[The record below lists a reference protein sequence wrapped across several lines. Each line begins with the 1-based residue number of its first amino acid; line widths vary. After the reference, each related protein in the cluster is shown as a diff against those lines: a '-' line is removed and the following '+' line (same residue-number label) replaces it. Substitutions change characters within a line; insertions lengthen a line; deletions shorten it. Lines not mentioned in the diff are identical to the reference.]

1 MAVCRRDTLLW
12 STRISAADACLPT
25 IIHLAV
31 SLMEDCNEM
40 FAELLLLSLLLSLDF
55 AIVMRPGNNSSAS
68 FDDENISFA
77 GADRV
82 GGSDI
87 AASGGM
93 PTSSSRLFTALAM
106 VVISAVYYVS
116 VVYVAL

>member
-1 MAVCRRDTLLW
+1 
-12 STRISAADACLPT
+12 
-25 IIHLAV
+25 
-31 SLMEDCNEM
+31 MEDCNEM

-93 PTSSSRLFTALAM
+93 PTSSSRLAPFAM
-106 VVISAVYYVS
+106 VVISCYIILYTVTGNS
-116 VVYVAL
+116 VEKSEKGGSCSVL